1 MSSSL
6 RFKLVSLL
14 VLITSISL
22 TVVGITNYRLS
33 RDKLIHQMNEQ
44 SITSVSNSAQ
54 NLYDFLSIRL
64 AEVELIS
71 RVNVMKHGTLE
82 ERLEFLAQE
91 LNRR

>member
-1 MSSSL
+1 MKLLDSLQFIIFTEVTHVIIL

-14 VLITSISL
+14 VLITCISL

-33 RDKLIHQMNEQ
+33 RDKLIHQMKEQ

-64 AEVELIS
+64 AEVELLS
-71 RVNVMKHGTLE
+71 RV
-82 ERLEFLAQE
+82 E
-91 LNRR
+91 L